1 MQSSPLQRTYRSK
14 GRSQQSPTCSGIA
27 LYSPLSD
34 AHPWS
39 CPKATKGI
47 SVAVRFK
54 ESLWDELERV
64 APVLGYGA
72 VSQKSGISCEI
83 RTVMLHCGQT
93 VFQKG
98 ARLDVERELRVRGR
112 DYCVLSRKLWE
123 VSRLRTSQKNR
134 SEKRRLSHDRVKT
147 QCLVYSSAINASVVR
162 LHHRTSNSRK
172 DEREPVRILVG
183 L

>member
-1 MQSSPLQRTYRSK
+1 MQSSPLQQTCRSK
-14 GRSQQSPTCSGIA
+14 HRSQQSSTCSGIA
-27 LYSPLSD
+27 LHSPLSD

-47 SVAVRFK
+47 SVAVRLK

-98 ARLDVERELRVRGR
+98 ARLDVERELRIRSR
-112 DYCVLSRKLWE
+112 DHCVLSCKLWE
-123 VSRLRTSQKNR
+123 VSGLRTSQKSR
-134 SEKRRLSHDRVKT
+134 SSERRLSHNRIQT
-147 QCLVYSSAINASVVR
+147 QRLVYSSGINASVVR
-162 LHHRTSNSRK
+162 LHDQLRTHARTRGNRCAS
-172 DEREPVRILVG
+172 L
-183 L
+183 